1 MIDKAYPVNRTS
13 VEQIELKDAT
23 EFLSTDRQLSSK
35 EDNIALFARSTLAEN
50 FVRLKSRPSGLY
62 ESEAA
67 SLLATH
73 GPNELSSSRG
83 PSEIMLFFNAFSN
96 PFNFLLVVL
105 AAISIGTGDRAT
117 FTVMVVM
124 VSVST
129 ILRFVQ
135 ERKSMMASIELVSMV
150 SSKINAF
157 RLPGSPTHA
166 AASDYACKGEV
177 DRREIVPGDIIEF
190 AAGDVF
196 PGDGILISSH
206 ALQVSQSA
214 LTGEVLPVDKFH
226 TSSNLD
232 TSEAFEP
239 LHDPSV
245 VLQGTSVTSGSGV
258 ALICL
263 TGDTT
268 YMASMAQ
275 LLKEKR
281 PANAF
286 EIGIRKVSYLL
297 IGFMLI
303 MSPIVLVVRGVLS
316 KDWKNSALFAISVA
330 VGLTPEMLPMIVNGN
345 LAIGARN
352 LAKRKVIVKRLDA
365 VQNLGAMVGL
375 NFGISE

>member
-1 MIDKAYPVNRTS
+1 LPLT
-13 VEQIELKDAT
+13 
-23 EFLSTDRQLSSK
+23 
-35 EDNIALFARSTLAEN
+35 
-50 FVRLKSRPSGLY
+50 
-62 ESEAA
+62 
-67 SLLATH
+67 
-73 GPNELSSSRG
+73 
-83 PSEIMLFFNAFSN
+83 
-96 PFNFLLVVL
+96 
-105 AAISIGTGDRAT
+105 
-117 FTVMVVM
+117 
-124 VSVST
+124 
-129 ILRFVQ
+129 
-135 ERKSMMASIELVSMV
+135 
-150 SSKINAF
+150 F
-157 RLPGSPTHA
+157 RLSN
-166 AASDYACKGEV
+166 
-177 DRREIVPGDIIEF
+177 RF

-263 TGDTT
+263 TGDSEFHSGSFDSDAELMDPNRSVAAT

-303 MSPIVLVVRGVLS
+303 M
-316 KDWKNSALFAISVA
+316 
-330 VGLTPEMLPMIVNGN
+330 VG
-345 LAIGARN
+345 
-352 LAKRKVIVKRLDA
+352 
-365 VQNLGAMVGL
+365 GL
-375 NFGISE
+375 